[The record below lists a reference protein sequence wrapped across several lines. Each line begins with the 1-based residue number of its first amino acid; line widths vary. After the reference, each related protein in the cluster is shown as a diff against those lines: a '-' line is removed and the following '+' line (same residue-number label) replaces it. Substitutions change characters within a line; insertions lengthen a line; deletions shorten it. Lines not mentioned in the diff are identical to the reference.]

1 MLQKLKFNQKLLV
14 IGISLTIIP
23 LACAFGFVFKQNKD
37 KTQLAKQES
46 IKLADADLQHIV
58 ESIYTLARTQQEV
71 IEKNLENSLNVAE
84 DLLAKAGGLQFDL
97 ESETW
102 DAANQYSKTVSSV
115 TLPKVYI
122 GDTWLGKISNKNQQA
137 PLVDEVLKL
146 VGTTCTV
153 FQVMNSDGDMLR
165 VATNVI
171 KKNGQR
177 AIGSYIPS
185 INPDGSNNQV
195 ISSVKQ
201 GQTYVGRAY
210 VVDGWY
216 ITAYKPLYNE
226 SKQLAGML
234 YVGIPQE
241 STTTLRKV
249 IMDMGIGKTGYV
261 YVLDKT
267 GSYVIS
273 KNGEQDGKNIMDSR
287 DENGQYFIK
296 DLIAKAVTLKGAET
310 ANHTYQWKDPSDNTV
325 KTKKVKIAYFK
336 KWDWIIGAGSF
347 EHEFI
352 ESAFLIAESARKSN
366 IGLLILI
373 GVSVVA
379 TIFVWILVARGVMN
393 QLGADPSE
401 IARIADSIA
410 KGDLTVEF
418 NATGKQITGVYGNM
432 KDMTENLTR
441 MFTDITGGVQTLTSS
456 STELSAIS
464 QQMASGSE
472 QSSEK
477 ANNVASAAEEMSTS
491 MNSVAAATEQT
502 TASLQMIVSAA
513 EEMSVTINEIAKN
526 TAKGSQT
533 TSSAV
538 EKAEHI
544 SGKVKELG
552 MAASEISKVTE
563 TISDISEQTNLLALN
578 ATIEAAR
585 AGEAGKGFAVV
596 AGEIKALA
604 QQTAEATNEIGSR
617 IGDVQASTQESVTA
631 IGSIVEIINEINMI
645 VTSVATAI
653 EEQSATT
660 QEISSNVSQAA
671 AGVQEVNENV
681 NQTSAVAGEVTED
694 VHKVSQ
700 AADEINTG
708 SLQVN
713 SSAAE
718 LSELA
723 ENLNEMVSRFKLN

>member
-1 MLQKLKFNQKLLV
+1 MLKKLKFNQQLLI

-23 LACAFGFVFKQNKD
+23 LICAFGFVFKQNKG

-46 IKLADADLQHIV
+46 FKLADADLQHIV
-58 ESIYTLARTQQEV
+58 ESIYTLAKTQQEV
-71 IEKNLENSLNVAE
+71 IETNLENALNVAE

-102 DAANQYSKTVSSV
+102 DATNQYSKMVSSV

-122 GDTWLGKISNKNQQA
+122 GDTWLGKINSKNQQA

-153 FQVMNSDGDMLR
+153 FQMMNPDGDMLR

-185 INPDGSNNQV
+185 INSDGSSNPV
-195 ISSVKQ
+195 ISSVKR

-226 SKQLAGML
+226 SRQLVGML

-249 IMDMGIGKTGYV
+249 IMDMVIGKTGYV

-267 GSYVIS
+267 GSYLIS
-273 KNGEQDGKNIMDSR
+273 KNGQQDGKNIMGDR

-296 DLIAKAVTLKGAET
+296 ELIAKATILTDGKTVD
-310 ANHTYQWKDPSDNTV
+310 HTYQWKDPVDNTV
-325 KTKKVKIAYFK
+325 KPKKVKVAYFK
-336 KWDWIIGAGSF
+336 KWDWIISAGSF
-347 EHEFI
+347 EEEFI
-352 ESAFLIAESARKSN
+352 ESALLIAESARKGN
-366 IGLLILI
+366 IALLILI
-373 GVSVVA
+373 GISVLA
-379 TIFVWILVARGVMN
+379 AIFVWILVARRVMN

-401 IARIADSIA
+401 IASIADSIA
-410 KGDLTVEF
+410 RGDLTVEF
-418 NATGKQITGVYGNM
+418 NANGKHITGVYGNM
-432 KDMTENLTR
+432 KDMTQNLAR
-441 MFTDITGGVQTLTSS
+441 MFADITGGVQTLTSS

-533 TSSAV
+533 TSEAV

-552 MAASEISKVTE
+552 KAASEISKVTE

-604 QQTAEATNEIGSR
+604 QQTAEATDEIGSR
-617 IGDVQASTQESVTA
+617 IGDVQASTQESVSA

-681 NQTSAVAGEVTED
+681 NQTSAVAGEVTKD
-694 VHKVSQ
+694 VHMVSQ